1 MTDFQPCPW
10 CKHNP
15 GCENEDFQSKCEFK
29 SLPYEKEAI
38 MQRLKFEWSE
48 IQRLRGVLVN
58 EKEREEAE
66 KLARDVMDKS
76 QAVQTMM
83 GVLNTDFKMRQG
95 TILRELKIERPGIV
109 ESVKLMAKLQ
119 KMKHERGGKK

>member
-1 MTDFQPCPW
+1 
-10 CKHNP
+10 
-15 GCENEDFQSKCEFK
+15 
-29 SLPYEKEAI
+29 
-38 MQRLKFEWSE
+38 
-48 IQRLRGVLVN
+48 
-58 EKEREEAE
+58 
-66 KLARDVMDKS
+66 
-76 QAVQTMM
+76 MM

>member
-1 MTDFQPCPW
+1 MTNFQPCLW

-15 GCENEDFQSKCEFK
+15 GCENEDFQNQCEFK
-29 SLPYEKEAI
+29 TLPFEKDAI

-48 IQRLRGVLVN
+48 IQRMRAELVN
-58 EKEREEAE
+58 EQEREKAE
-66 KLARDVMDKS
+66 KLARNVMDKS

-83 GVLNTDFKMRQG
+83 GVLRVDFKMRQG
-95 TILRELKIERPGIV
+95 IILRELKIERPGVV